1 MLSPAPLLFTPAP
14 TGWTLRRSRRR
25 EDQRFVPYVALRDLF
40 GAIELGDHDTP
51 VAATARAV
59 AAHCETIAGER
70 PLALIVED
78 AQWTDRAS
86 LKVLAHLARSNLPV
100 LLVLAARPHTGGS
113 TPDLGAIFA

>member
-1 MLSPAPLLFTPAP
+1 LFTPAP

-40 GAIELGDHDTP
+40 GAIELGDHETP
-51 VAATARAV
+51 VAETARAV
-59 AAHCETIAGER
+59 AAHCETIER

-86 LKVLAHLARSNLPV
+86 LKVLAHLARCNLPL
-100 LLVLAARPHTGGS
+100 LLVLAARPHTGDGT